1 MKMAPSVMMTGLT
14 AIRLHFSNRFYTGNG
29 VFKTVYLA
37 FAIPV
42 RNGMAFIHIH
52 PFNYSFTQTMD
63 SYLQD
68 IIQKALLT
76 MGLGEDQIPGIQI
89 ETPRDPSHGDAATN
103 IAMLLAKPLRNNPRK
118 IAEELV
124 HKLDPDPDKIAAVDI
139 AGPGFINFRF
149 SENYLYNAL
158 SQLLQKSG
166 DFGKSDEH
174 RGVRS
179 LVEFVSANPTGPLTV
194 GHGRNA
200 VLGDTVAR
208 LLEWTGADVQREYY
222 FNNAGRQMRV
232 LGQSVQ
238 ARYLQEL
245 GKDAELPDGG
255 YEGNY
260 IKDIAKRL
268 ADEYGDSLLDEKSE
282 AVFKEKAEAAIF
294 EEIRSTLGRMNI
306 VMDSFFNENSLY
318 EDGSIDKVINTF
330 RDKGLAYDKDGAVW
344 FRTTEF
350 GKDKDTVLI
359 KSTGEPTY
367 RLPDIAYHAN
377 KLDRGFDLCLDVFGA
392 DHIDTYPDVL
402 SGIEVLGYDRKK
414 VDVLVYQFVTLVK
427 EGKPY
432 KMSTRKANF
441 VTLDE
446 LMDDV
451 GEDVT
456 RFFFLMRS
464 PNTHLEF
471 DVAQAK
477 EAGEKNPVFYLQY
490 AHARIQS
497 ILRKVEEITDFKN
510 DPDLSKLTHES
521 EITLIKKMLGFP
533 DTVGLA
539 AAHREPHRVITYLN
553 ELASDFTSFYHDCRI
568 IGEDETLMQARTA
581 LARATA
587 IVLANGLSILGIT
600 APDRM

>member
-1 MKMAPSVMMTGLT
+1 
-14 AIRLHFSNRFYTGNG
+14 
-29 VFKTVYLA
+29 
-37 FAIPV
+37 
-42 RNGMAFIHIH
+42 
-52 PFNYSFTQTMD
+52 MD
-63 SYLQD
+63 QYLQT
-68 IIQKALLT
+68 IIRKALLD
-76 MGLGEDQIPGIQI
+76 MGVTTEQIPDIQI

-103 IAMLLAKPLRNNPRK
+103 VAMMLAKPLRNNPRK

-124 HKLDPDPDKIAAVDI
+124 DTIDADSQKIDAIEI

-149 SENYLYNAL
+149 SDNYLYSEL
-158 SQLLQKSG
+158 SGLIEAAG
-166 DFGKSDEH
+166 NFGKSRENAGI
-174 RGVRS
+174 RA

-238 ARYLQEL
+238 ARYKQLL
-245 GKDAELPDGG
+245 GHDAELPEGG
-255 YEGNY
+255 YEGEY
-260 IKDIAKRL
+260 IKDIAQGL
-268 ADEYGDSLLDEKSE
+268 IDEFGESLLDEEDEKR
-282 AVFKEKAEAAIF
+282 FKEKAEEAIF
-294 EEIRSTLGRMNI
+294 EEIRKTLERMNI
-306 VMDSFFNENSLY
+306 RMDSFFNEHTLY
-318 EDGSIDKVINTF
+318 EDGSIDRTLESF
-330 RDKGLAYDKDGAVW
+330 RKKEMAYDEDGAVW
-344 FRTTEF
+344 FKTTEF
-350 GKDKDTVLI
+350 GKDKDTVLV
-359 KSTGEPTY
+359 KSSGEPTY

-377 KLDRGFDLCLDVFGA
+377 KLERGYDLCLDVFGA

-402 SGIEVLGYDRKK
+402 NGIEVLGFDKAK

-427 EGKPY
+427 DGKPF

-446 LMDDV
+446 LMDEV

-497 ILRKVEEITDFKN
+497 ILRKVNEIADFSGSAN
-510 DPDLSKLTHES
+510 LSLLTHEA
-521 EITLIKKMLGFP
+521 EITLIKKLLAFP
-533 DTVGLA
+533 DAVSLA
-539 AAHREPHRVITYLN
+539 AKHREPHRVITYLN
-553 ELASDFTSFYHDCRI
+553 ELASEFTSFYHDCRI
-568 IGEDETLMQARTA
+568 LGEDDALMQARTE
-581 LARATA
+581 LANATA
-587 IVLANGLSILGIT
+587 RVLANGLSILGIQ